1 MTRLLALA
9 LAVLALAACSND
21 SKDAATTAADAT
33 TSTTAV
39 TTDDGARAAYIAEAD
54 GVCTAFQQDHPELT
68 RSIRRFQQVD
78 PEDPELLDKAATHF
92 ALVLRL
98 ARDFSDD
105 FDAVQP
111 PEGDRAAIEELGA
124 ANDEALDLLDEIVA
138 DLKAGQ
144 NPTEMFRTY
153 GETLANA
160 DRLARAYGF
169 NVCSRITSGQ

>member
-21 SKDAATTAADAT
+21 STDATTASAD
-33 TSTTAV
+33 TTAAT

-54 GVCTAFQQDHPELT
+54 GVCTAFQQDHPELS
-68 RSIRRFQQVD
+68 RSIRRFQQVQPDD
-78 PEDPELLDKAATHF
+78 PQLRQKAATHF

-98 ARDFSDD
+98 ARDFSGD

-111 PEGDRAAIEELGA
+111 PDADQASIDELGA
-124 ANDEALDLLDEIVA
+124 KNAEALDLLDDIVS
-138 DLKAGQ
+138 DLEAGQ
-144 NPTEMFRTY
+144 NPTEKFRDY
-153 GETLANA
+153 GETLAAA

-169 NVCSRITSGQ
+169 EVCSRITAG